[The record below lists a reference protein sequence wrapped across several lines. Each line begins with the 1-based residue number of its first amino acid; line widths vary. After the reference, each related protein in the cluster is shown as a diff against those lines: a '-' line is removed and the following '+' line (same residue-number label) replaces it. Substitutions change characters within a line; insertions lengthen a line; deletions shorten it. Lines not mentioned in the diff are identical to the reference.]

1 MTKTKHHR
9 ICYSFESILHKIN
22 RFSILTGT
30 IRATI
35 ETWNR
40 YFQFINVATSCF
52 VDLLSAD
59 AYAFTHIG
67 HWYTERVLSITER
80 WTSSFVISPMYSAP
94 ILKIIF
100 QTRISVRVC
109 PLREM
114 RKWKMK
120 GKMKIPFLLWSNVL
134 KGDGSLW
141 DYIHFSMSFQFFNI
155 TWN

>member
-30 IRATI
+30 IRGTI

-109 PLREM
+109 PLRGNAKVENE
-114 RKWKMK
+114 RKNENS
-120 GKMKIPFLLWSNVL
+120 IPFVIECSQR
-134 KGDGSLW
+134 GRFSLRL
-141 DYIHFSMSFQFFNI
+141 YTFFDEFPI
-155 TWN
+155 F

>member
-30 IRATI
+30 IRVPLRLRI
-35 ETWNR
+35 DIFNS
-40 YFQFINVATSCF
+40 SCF

-59 AYAFTHIG
+59 AYAFTHME
-67 HWYTERVLSITER
+67 HRYTE
-80 WTSSFVISPMYSAP
+80 F
-94 ILKIIF
+94 F
-100 QTRISVRVC
+100 QSREMNKFICNFAYVYCANIENHFSTRISVRVC

-120 GKMKIPFLLWSNVL
+120 GKMKISFLLWLKGNVL
-134 KGDGSLW
+134 CEI
-141 DYIHFSMSFQFFNI
+141 IHFLMSFQFF
-155 TWN
+155 